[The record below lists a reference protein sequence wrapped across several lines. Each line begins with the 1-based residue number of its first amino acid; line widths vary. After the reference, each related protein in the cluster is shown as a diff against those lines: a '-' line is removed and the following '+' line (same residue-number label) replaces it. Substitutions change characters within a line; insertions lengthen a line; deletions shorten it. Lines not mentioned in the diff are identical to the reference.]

1 MDNVRA
7 NGMSFSESE
16 VAFLPIFKRL
26 DSTTIEQ
33 LLNLSSEHWLAKRT
47 NPIISISARA
57 SVVEALQILSS
68 NNILGAPVFEVETN
82 NFLGFVDMM
91 DLLANVVSFYKDRDV
106 PDDEEVPVS
115 WDRNIENLQQRGED
129 FAKQAVTA
137 LIDKSRVDEYCPVS
151 HHGTLFQVMED
162 VLSHKIHRVPVFEN
176 SDRVCAIL
184 SQSDLIQFLFEN
196 IKEVGIARYDT
207 VEKLVLGTSAV
218 ISMSAKAKA
227 IHAFFL
233 MLYNKVPA
241 VAIVSGNGELVG
253 NLSASDLRG
262 LDEKTFT
269 QLLMPVMEFVKSVK
283 RHRGLITCK
292 KDSTLESVLSKLA
305 NNRVHRL
312 WMVDDQNCPIGVVTL
327 TDIMRLFSNRE
338 ESNPGT
344 LSSAWVRPPKDN
356 RISAR
361 RYGKVGRG
369 GPRGSPS
376 QQRY

>member
-1 MDNVRA
+1 
-7 NGMSFSESE
+7 
-16 VAFLPIFKRL
+16 
-26 DSTTIEQ
+26 
-33 LLNLSSEHWLAKRT
+33 
-47 NPIISISARA
+47 
-57 SVVEALQILSS
+57 
-68 NNILGAPVFEVETN
+68 
-82 NFLGFVDMM
+82 M

-106 PDDEEVPVS
+106 PGGEEVPVS
-115 WDRNIENLQQRGED
+115 WNRNIETLQQRGEE
-129 FAKQAVTA
+129 FAKQLVTA
-137 LIDKSRVDEYCPVS
+137 LIDRSRVDEYCPVS

-162 VLSHKIHRVPVFEN
+162 VLSHKIHRVPVFDN
-176 SDRVCAIL
+176 NDRVYAIL

-207 VEKLVLGTSAV
+207 VEKLGLGTNEV

-233 MLYNKVPA
+233 MLYNRVPA

-312 WMVDDQNCPIGVVTL
+312 WMLTIKTARLVSSPLPIL
-327 TDIMRLFSNRE
+327 
-338 ESNPGT
+338 
-344 LSSAWVRPPKDN
+344 
-356 RISAR
+356 
-361 RYGKVGRG
+361 
-369 GPRGSPS
+369 
-376 QQRY
+376 

>member
-1 MDNVRA
+1 
-7 NGMSFSESE
+7 
-16 VAFLPIFKRL
+16 L

-33 LLNLSSEHWLAKRT
+33 MLNLSGEHWLSKQSRQ
-47 NPIISISARA
+47 IISISASS
-57 SVVEALQILSS
+57 SVVEAVQILSS
-68 NNILGAPVFEVETN
+68 NNILGAPVFERETN

-91 DLLANVVSFYKDRDV
+91 DLLSNVVSFYADREI
-106 PDDEEVPVS
+106 PGGEEVPIS
-115 WDRNIENLQQRGED
+115 WCRNIETLQQRGEE
-129 FAKQAVTA
+129 FAKQPITA

-162 VLSHKIHRVPVFEN
+162 VLSHNIHRVPVFDN
-176 SDRVCAIL
+176 TDKVYSIL

-207 VEKLVLGTSAV
+207 VEKLGLGTSAV

-233 MLYNKVPA
+233 MLYNRVSA

-262 LDEKTFT
+262 LDQNTFT

-312 WMVDDQNCPIGVVTL
+312 WMVDDQNGPIGVVTL
-327 TDIMRLFSNRE
+327 TDIMKLFSNRE

-344 LSSAWVRPPKDN
+344 LSSGWVRPPREN
-356 RISAR
+356 RGAAK
-361 RYGKVGRG
+361 RYGKVGYGRG
-369 GPRGSPS
+369 GGARSSPLV
-376 QQRY
+376 QQSM